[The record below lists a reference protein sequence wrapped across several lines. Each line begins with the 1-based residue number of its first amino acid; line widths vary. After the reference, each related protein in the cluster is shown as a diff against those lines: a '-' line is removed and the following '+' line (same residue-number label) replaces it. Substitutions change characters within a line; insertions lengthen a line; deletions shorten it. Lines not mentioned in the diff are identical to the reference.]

1 MLRASEPPCVVIASA
16 RSLPMSIT
24 ETIRERLGVDIG
36 TFAGAHAAGE
46 VPLSDEFINRLIAER
61 LTNHPQVA
69 SIRVA
74 AQDGDVV
81 AVQVVPRARLIP
93 PLRILARVER
103 QPAFPQ
109 NPALLLR
116 WSMPAAGPLAM
127 LAAPVLSFFKAM
139 PRGIRIDGDRVAVDV
154 RELLG
159 GRGLDDL
166 SGFIRR
172 LEVHTRPGGFVVQFD
187 VGV

>member
-1 MLRASEPPCVVIASA
+1 MG
-16 RSLPMSIT
+16 IT
-24 ETIRERLGVDIG
+24 DTIRERLGMDIG
-36 TFAGAHAAGE
+36 TFAGAHAVGE
-46 VPLSDEFINRLIAER
+46 VPLSDEFINRQIAER
-61 LTNHPQVA
+61 LTNHPQISSV
-69 SIRVA
+69 RVA

-93 PLRILARVER
+93 PLRILARIEQ

-109 NPALLLR
+109 NPTLLLR

-127 LAAPVLSFFKAM
+127 LAAPVLSYFKAM

-154 RELLG
+154 RELLR

-172 LEVHTRPGGFVVQFD
+172 LEVHTRPGGFIVQFD
-187 VGV
+187 LGI